1 MVPSSRPPPIGRT
14 TVLLLALPLLVTA
27 CGNKKQPSSDDHPGN
42 TPPPP
47 AAPAALTEDDIRAVC
62 DGKPAPGAK
71 AYSKTDPSAH
81 AMAIFL
87 KAGTS
92 EYRDDDVAPLKRFKP
107 EKPEQT
113 ELVACVNRTAAT
125 KKDACEFDSS
135 KPSHFLD
142 MHEATFELTVREAK
156 TGAVV
161 ATKTATL
168 PQNGCPMFHSF
179 SSEREDDYPS
189 TDAPLLQLASPLV
202 LPPTPAADLKLPN
215 PDAVRD
221 KLDESDL
228 KGVCYGIPEPRA
240 AAYVKTPGV
249 VSPTSFLGRRN
260 ENDWYSKISSSD
272 FEPWKS
278 EEAAAYQIVVCAT
291 ETSRTKKKEC
301 KFDDK
306 EPIHLLDLYS
316 AAYDVTIRETRTAKV
331 LVTKPVKQEADGIC
345 PTMYFFHSTHDLDI
359 PKAEKPLLALLAPFA
374 PAK

>member
-1 MVPSSRPPPIGRT
+1 MVPSRRPSRIERT
-14 TVLLLALPLLVTA
+14 AALLLALPLFVTA
-27 CGNKKQPSSDDHPGN
+27 CGNKKQPSADDHPGN
-42 TPPPP
+42 TPPP
-47 AAPAALTEDDIRAVC
+47 AAPAPLTDDDIRAVC
-62 DGKPAPGAK
+62 DGKAAAGAK

-92 EYRDDDVAPLKRFKP
+92 EFQDEDIPPLRRFSP
-107 EKPEQT
+107 QKPEQT
-113 ELVACVNRTAAT
+113 ELVACVTRTAAA

-142 MHEATFELTVREAK
+142 MYEATFELTVREAK
-156 TGAVV
+156 TAAVV

-179 SSEREDDYPS
+179 SSEREDDYPAP
-189 TDAPLLQLASPLV
+189 DAPLLQLASPLV
-202 LPPTPAADLKLPN
+202 VPPNPAADLKLPN
-215 PDAVRD
+215 PDSARD

-240 AAYVKTPGV
+240 AAYAKTPGV
-249 VSPTSFLGRRN
+249 VSPAILLGRRN
-260 ENDWYSKISSSD
+260 ENDWYSKTYSSD
-272 FEPWKS
+272 FDPWKS
-278 EEAAAYQIVVCAT
+278 EDVAAYQIVICAT

-306 EPIHLLDLYS
+306 EPVHLLDLYS
-316 AAYDVTIRETRTAKV
+316 VAYDITIREARTAKV
-331 LVTKPVKQEADGIC
+331 LVSKPVKQEADGVC

-359 PKAEKPLLALLAPFA
+359 PKAEKPILALLTPFA